1 MFGKKPMYSREE
13 MRKAAEYIDFKERV
27 HEARSELK
35 AYVDWLESELEETEK
50 LWANFHRFFVAS
62 YIYLRGVLPYLQKP
76 KTYGYEEEPKL
87 YDFSGG
93 FRLRCPFDEDSYYE
107 VKYDKETP
115 VDVAKIPYV
124 FSAPHD
130 PNGDKALELTEG
142 EYIAFNLFRI
152 IKDNLQKV
160 KRLLEFDDDPLDFS
174 IKMMREMVEA
184 KDSYGLELWT
194 YAATYEQ
201 NPEIELAEIEVLYK
215 ASQNNYVEY
224 LGI

>member
-1 MFGKKPMYSREE
+1 MFGNNPEYSREE

-27 HEARSELK
+27 HEARPELK
-35 AYVDWLESELEETEK
+35 AYIDWLESELKKTEK
-50 LWANFHRFFVAS
+50 LWGYFYHFFVPS
-62 YIYLRGVLPYLQKP
+62 YIYLRSVLPYLQKP

-93 FRLRCPFDEDSYYE
+93 VRLRCPFDEDSYYE

-115 VDVAKIPYV
+115 VDVAKIPDV